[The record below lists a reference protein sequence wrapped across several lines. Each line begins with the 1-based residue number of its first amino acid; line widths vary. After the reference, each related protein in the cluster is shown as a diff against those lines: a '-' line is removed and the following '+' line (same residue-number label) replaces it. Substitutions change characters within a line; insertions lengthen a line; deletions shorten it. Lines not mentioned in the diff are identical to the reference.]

1 MIGQPEFEEILNRNG
16 LRQLRQRIAV
26 ACRILPLSR
35 KESAAYVKHRLV
47 KAGMNGK
54 PVFTRMA
61 LREIVKRAQGSP
73 RVINIL
79 CDNALAA
86 GVGHRKKPVP
96 LKIVDR
102 VIANY
107 QWKKR
112 PSLKRWI
119 ALPIAAMFVAACF
132 FLLSPYSG
140 ALRSSLEDNYR
151 QILGVAPSR
160 VEASVSTQENSSMA
174 IAPGM
179 NSGLPEIPASAATE
193 EPRPFSSPLEVS
205 GTNSETRMV
214 PLPSK
219 AKPRPSEVLKEAP
232 EVQFPVVRAMKDG
245 QNLFRLTGEVYG
257 RTDPRLIEWVIENN
271 PWISDVTKIPNG
283 KEIVFPEPPEG
294 Q

>member
-1 MIGQPEFEEILNRNG
+1 
-16 LRQLRQRIAV
+16 
-26 ACRILPLSR
+26 
-35 KESAAYVKHRLV
+35 
-47 KAGMNGK
+47 
-54 PVFTRMA
+54 
-61 LREIVKRAQGSP
+61 
-73 RVINIL
+73 
-79 CDNALAA
+79 
-86 GVGHRKKPVP
+86 
-96 LKIVDR
+96 
-102 VIANY
+102 
-107 QWKKR
+107 
-112 PSLKRWI
+112 
-119 ALPIAAMFVAACF
+119 
-132 FLLSPYSG
+132 
-140 ALRSSLEDNYR
+140 
-151 QILGVAPSR
+151 
-160 VEASVSTQENSSMA
+160 MA